1 MRIGIFLNYAGGFA
15 ETVVELAD
23 YERAGADIVFVPEA
37 YSFDA
42 VSQLGFIAA
51 KTERMQIASGILP
64 LYSRTPALL
73 AMTAAGLD
81 YVSGGR
87 FTLGLGASGP
97 QVIEGW
103 HGVPYD
109 APIGRSREI
118 IEICRMVWRRDRL
131 AYQGKYYHL
140 PLEGGTGLG
149 KPLKLINHPVRERI
163 PVALAAIGPKNV
175 TVAAELAES
184 WMPIFYLPEK
194 AGAVWGEAVA
204 EGRAKRDPALGPLDV
219 IAHAPLAIGDDVDH
233 ITGLR
238 DLSRPQLA
246 LYIGGMGA
254 RGRNFYNDLARRFG
268 YEAEAKAIQDAYLD
282 GRKAEAEALVP
293 AELVE
298 QISLIGPAG
307 YVAERLAAFRESGVT
322 TLNVTPLAPT
332 HEARVRLIEQVRALA
347 DKVPVCPIAR
357 RPLRVHAQR
366 FSTCQRFA
374 PGARPAED
382 RRGRRGRGP
391 HHLGSERPLPHR
403 PGQLERRAAAAG
415 QRPGGAGH
423 RLAVRPGRPARLPRP
438 RAGHRAV
445 HRAAAG
451 RGDDPPG
458 PADRGLRGARDVGR
472 APRRARRQSGR
483 CHHGSVRPKN

>member
-1 MRIGIFLNYAGGFA
+1 MFLNYAGGFS

-23 YERAGADIVFVPEA
+23 FERAGVDIVFVPEA

-42 VSQLGFIAA
+42 VSQLGYIAA

-81 YVSGGR
+81 FVSGGR

-109 APIGRSREI
+109 APIGRAREI

-131 AYQGKYYHL
+131 SYQGRYYQL

-163 PVALAAIGPKNV
+163 PIALAAIGPKNV
-175 TVAAELAES
+175 ELAAELAES
-184 WMPIFYLPEK
+184 WMPIFYVPDK
-194 AGAVWGEAVA
+194 AGAVWGESVA
-204 EGRAKRDPALGPLDV
+204 EGRARRDPVLGPLDV
-219 IAHAPLAIGDDVDH
+219 IAHAPLAIGDD

-238 DLSRPQLA
+238 DHSRPQLA

-282 GRKAEAEALVP
+282 GRKEEAEALVP

-298 QISLIGPAG
+298 RTSLIGPEG

-347 DKVPVCPIAR
+347 D
-357 RPLRVHAQR
+357 
-366 FSTCQRFA
+366 
-374 PGARPAED
+374 
-382 RRGRRGRGP
+382 
-391 HHLGSERPLPHR
+391 
-403 PGQLERRAAAAG
+403 
-415 QRPGGAGH
+415 
-423 RLAVRPGRPARLPRP
+423 
-438 RAGHRAV
+438 
-445 HRAAAG
+445 
-451 RGDDPPG
+451 
-458 PADRGLRGARDVGR
+458 
-472 APRRARRQSGR
+472 
-483 CHHGSVRPKN
+483 

>member
-1 MRIGIFLNYAGGFA
+1 MRVGMFLSYAGGFA
-15 ETVVELAD
+15 DTVVELAD
-23 YERAGADIVFVPEA
+23 YERAGVGIVFVPEA

-42 VSQLGFIAA
+42 VSQLGYIAA
-51 KTERMQIASGILP
+51 KTERMQIASGIFP

-87 FTLGLGASGP
+87 FMLGLGASGP

-118 IEICRMVWRRDRL
+118 IEICRMVWRRERL
-131 AYQGKYYHL
+131 VYRGRYYQL

-163 PVALAAIGPKNV
+163 PIGLAAIGPKNV
-175 TVAAELAES
+175 AVAAALAEA

-194 AGAVWGEAVA
+194 SAEVWGGAVA
-204 EGRAKRDPALGPLDV
+204 EGRARREPALGPLDV
-219 IAHAPLAIGDDVDH
+219 IAHAPLAIGDDADH
-233 ITGLR
+233 MARLR
-238 DLSRPQLA
+238 DRSRPELA

-254 RGRNFYNDLARRFG
+254 RGRNFYNDLARRLG

-298 QISLIGPAG
+298 RTSLIGPEG
-307 YVAERLAAFRESGVT
+307 YVRERLAAYRESGVT

-332 HEARVRLIEQVRALA
+332 HEARVRLIEQVRSLT
-347 DKVPVCPIAR
+347 P
-357 RPLRVHAQR
+357 
-366 FSTCQRFA
+366 
-374 PGARPAED
+374 
-382 RRGRRGRGP
+382 
-391 HHLGSERPLPHR
+391 
-403 PGQLERRAAAAG
+403 
-415 QRPGGAGH
+415 
-423 RLAVRPGRPARLPRP
+423 
-438 RAGHRAV
+438 
-445 HRAAAG
+445 
-451 RGDDPPG
+451 
-458 PADRGLRGARDVGR
+458 
-472 APRRARRQSGR
+472 
-483 CHHGSVRPKN
+483 